1 LFPFSKVWAK
11 TDAKGDIGQNPE
23 KRGARMRSSIMTVI
37 RRNGV
42 RRTLMTTATLAV
54 LAGCAENNPFSG
66 FDFDLRD
73 LGDGFDTSE
82 AVANLPPRPAPDD
95 RGVISYPNYQ
105 VVLAQKDDTIRAIAG
120 RLNLNAATLASF
132 NGIDADATLRRDEVI
147 ALPSRVAEPSPE
159 TGAATTGPIQ
169 PLDVSAVATTALDRA
184 DAQAPATP
192 STPDAPARQSG
203 AEPVRYQVGRGD
215 TAFTIARQFN
225 VPVASIAEWNSLGSD
240 LAIREGQ
247 FLLIPQSN
255 TPARPQTVADVPVT
269 TPGTGSQTP
278 VPPSASAPLP
288 DETPSAP
295 APAPEAPNL
304 GTATATPTPAAP
316 TPAVAPSS
324 NAQLVRPV
332 SGSVI
337 RAYAAGRNE
346 GIDIGVPAGTT
357 VKAADAGS
365 VAAVTTNT
373 SGVAI
378 IVIKHADN
386 LLTVYTNLADLNVAK
401 GDSVSRGQSIAKVAA
416 GDPSFLH
423 FEVRRGLQ
431 SVDPAD
437 FF

>member
-1 LFPFSKVWAK
+1 
-11 TDAKGDIGQNPE
+11 
-23 KRGARMRSSIMTVI
+23 MTAI

-42 RRTLMTTATLAV
+42 RRILMTTAALAA
-54 LAGCAENNPFSG
+54 LAGCAENPFEG

-82 AVANLPPRPAPDD
+82 AVANIAPRPAPDD

-105 VVLAQKDDTIRAIAG
+105 VVLAKQDDTIRTIAG
-120 RLNLNAATLASF
+120 RLGLNAATLATF

-147 ALPSRVAEPSPE
+147 ALPSRVTEPSPA

-169 PLDVSAVATTALDRA
+169 PLDVAAVATTALDRA
-184 DAQAPATP
+184 DAAAPATQA
-192 STPDAPARQSG
+192 TPQAAPARQSG

-225 VPVASIAEWNSLGSD
+225 IPVASIAEWNSLGPD

-247 FLLIPQSN
+247 FLLIPQSS
-255 TPARPQTVADVPVT
+255 TPSRPQSVADAPVT

-288 DETPSAP
+288 DEAPSVA

-304 GTATATPTPAAP
+304 GTPTATPTPAPAAAP
-316 TPAVAPSS
+316 APAPAASS

-332 SGSVI
+332 AGTII

-346 GIDIGVPAGTT
+346 GIDIGVPAGTS

-365 VAAVTTNT
+365 VAAVTTDT

-378 IVIKHADN
+378 VVIKHAGN
-386 LLTVYTNLADLNVAK
+386 LLTVYTNLADLTVEK
-401 GDSVSRGQSIAKVAA
+401 GDSVSRGQAIAKVAA

>member
-1 LFPFSKVWAK
+1 
-11 TDAKGDIGQNPE
+11 
-23 KRGARMRSSIMTVI
+23 MTVI
-37 RRNGV
+37 QPTGV
-42 RRTLMTTATLAV
+42 RRILMTTAALAI
-54 LAGCAENNPFSG
+54 LAGCAENSLNG

-73 LGDGFDTSE
+73 LGDGFDTSD
-82 AVANLPPRPAPDD
+82 AVANIAPRPAPDD

-120 RLNLNAATLASF
+120 RLGMDAASLASF
-132 NGIDADATLRRDEVI
+132 NGIDADLTLRRDEVI
-147 ALPSRVAEPSPE
+147 ALPARVSEPSPA
-159 TGAATTGPIQ
+159 TGAASTGPIQ
-169 PLDVSAVATTALDRA
+169 PLDVSAVATTALDRV
-184 DAQAPATP
+184 DAQAPAAVAP
-192 STPDAPARQSG
+192 AAPARQSG

-215 TAFTIARQFN
+215 TAYTIARQFN
-225 VPVASIAEWNSLGSD
+225 VPVASIAEWNSLGAD

-247 FLLIPQSN
+247 FLLIPQST
-255 TPARPQTVADVPVT
+255 TPSRPASVAAAPVT
-269 TPGTGSQTP
+269 TPGAGSQTP
-278 VPPSASAPLP
+278 VPPSASTPLP
-288 DETPSAP
+288 EEAPEP

-304 GTATATPTPAAP
+304 GATTTTPAAP
-316 TPAVAPSS
+316 APAPAASS

-332 SGSVI
+332 AGTII

-346 GIDIGVPAGTT
+346 GIDIGVPSGTT

-365 VAAVTTNT
+365 VAAVTTDT

-378 IVIKHADN
+378 VVIKHAGN
-386 LLTVYTNLADLNVAK
+386 LLTVYTNLADLSVAK
-401 GDSVSRGQSIAKVAA
+401 GDTVSRGQAIAKVGP

>member
-1 LFPFSKVWAK
+1 
-11 TDAKGDIGQNPE
+11 
-23 KRGARMRSSIMTVI
+23 MTVI
-37 RRNGV
+37 QPTGV
-42 RRTLMTTATLAV
+42 RRILMTTAALAI
-54 LAGCAENNPFSG
+54 LAGCAENSLNG

-73 LGDGFDTSE
+73 LGDGFDTSD
-82 AVANLPPRPAPDD
+82 AVANIAPRPAPDD

-120 RLNLNAATLASF
+120 RLGMDAASLASF
-132 NGIDADATLRRDEVI
+132 NGIDADLTLRRDEVI
-147 ALPSRVAEPSPE
+147 ALPARVSEPSPA

-169 PLDVSAVATTALDRA
+169 PLDVSAVATTALDRV
-184 DAQAPATP
+184 DAQAPAAVAP
-192 STPDAPARQSG
+192 AAPARQSG

-215 TAFTIARQFN
+215 TAYTIARQFN
-225 VPVASIAEWNSLGSD
+225 VPVASIAEWNSLGAD

-247 FLLIPQSN
+247 FLLIPQST
-255 TPARPQTVADVPVT
+255 TPSRPASVAAAPVT
-269 TPGTGSQTP
+269 TPGAGSQTP
-278 VPPSASAPLP
+278 VPPSASTPLP
-288 DETPSAP
+288 EEAPEP

-304 GTATATPTPAAP
+304 GATTTTPAAP
-316 TPAVAPSS
+316 APAPAASS

-332 SGSVI
+332 AGTII

-346 GIDIGVPAGTT
+346 GIDIGVPSGTT

-365 VAAVTTNT
+365 VAAVTTDT

-378 IVIKHADN
+378 VVIKHAGN
-386 LLTVYTNLADLNVAK
+386 LLTVYTNLADLSVAK
-401 GDSVSRGQSIAKVAA
+401 GDTVSRGQAIAKVGP